1 VIDIK
6 QFNERMR
13 DERIARN
20 KRWLRNLVWTAIGV
34 LLGANLV
41 DIVRAYL

>member
-1 VIDIK
+1 MIDIK

-20 KRWLRNLVWTAIGV
+20 NKRLCTGTWIAIGV
-34 LLGANLV
+34 LLLANVLKAMGV
-41 DIVRAYL
+41 